1 MIRVELLALDLI
13 MEAWFVR
20 FTLQEAETILHLTLC
35 GNIDVSISFR
45 TRHLGLNFFLIF
57 SSFAGFAAYSY

>member
-1 MIRVELLALDLI
+1 MIRVELLAIDLI

-35 GNIDVSISFR
+35 VNIDVASSFR
-45 TRHLGLNFFLIF
+45 TRHLGLNFFLI
-57 SSFAGFAAYSY
+57 